1 MSDDTG
7 INPEKATVRLV
18 YDKVAE
24 LRREL
29 SERMDEL
36 DDKLDAK
43 FETLLCAIDSLR
55 GAVVTEPLCASR
67 HAETEAAL
75 VAAMKGSE
83 ADRQKI
89 WDAIHDGQ
97 NNLKWVIA
105 LVVTTLLAAIGAL
118 IESFII

>member
-1 MSDDTG
+1 MSDDTQV
-7 INPEKATVRLV
+7 NPEKATVRLV

-55 GAVVTEPLCASR
+55 GAVVTEPLCRSR
-67 HAETEAAL
+67 HDETEAAL

-83 ADRQKI
+83 ADRQKL
-89 WDAIHDGQ
+89 WDAVHSIETQ
-97 NNLKWVIA
+97 MKWAAGLLIA
-105 LVVTTLLAAIGAL
+105 TLVGL
-118 IESFII
+118 IVQTIF

>member
-1 MSDDTG
+1 M
-7 INPEKATVRLV
+7 PRRARPVRWFSAR
-18 YDKVAE
+18 VA
-24 LRREL
+24 
-29 SERMDEL
+29 
-36 DDKLDAK
+36 
-43 FETLLCAIDSLR
+43 LL
-55 GAVVTEPLCASR
+55 EPLCASR

-75 VAAMKGSE
+75 IAAMKGSE